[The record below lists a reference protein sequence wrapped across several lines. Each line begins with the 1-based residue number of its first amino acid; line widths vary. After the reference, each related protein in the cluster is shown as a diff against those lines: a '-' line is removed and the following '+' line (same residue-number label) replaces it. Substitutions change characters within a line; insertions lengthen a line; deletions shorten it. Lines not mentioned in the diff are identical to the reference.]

1 MVELPVHADDGARRS
16 EFRPGT
22 AQHGNKAFSMIFLP
36 TGLDGKN
43 QVDTLAERGGV
54 LPALK

>member
-1 MVELPVHADDGARRS
+1 
-16 EFRPGT
+16 
-22 AQHGNKAFSMIFLP
+22 MIFLP
-36 TGLDGKN
+36 TGLDGEN